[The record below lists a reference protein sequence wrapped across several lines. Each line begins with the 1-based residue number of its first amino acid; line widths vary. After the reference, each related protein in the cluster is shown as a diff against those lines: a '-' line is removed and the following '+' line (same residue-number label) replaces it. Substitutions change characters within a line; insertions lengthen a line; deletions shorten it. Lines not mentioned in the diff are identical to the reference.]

1 MEHRIIYT
9 EETTSTN
16 TFIKDII
23 AGEPETEN
31 LTLVYTGFQTAGRGQ
46 RGNTWESEKGKNL
59 TFSVLIKPKG
69 LPANEQFL
77 ISEISSLAVRDLLM
91 RHCTD
96 IRIKWPND
104 VYWKDKKIC
113 GMLIEN
119 SIDSSGLSYSI
130 SGIGI
135 NINQEVFVSNAPNPI
150 SLKNITGKDYVL
162 QDMIAEFMDII
173 GKWFDKLTADPAGI
187 HREYLSS
194 VFRIDIESS
203 FRDKDGEFRGTIV
216 DVEPHGLLVIRDTEG
231 KTRKYGFKEIA
242 YII

>member
-1 MEHRIIYT
+1 MEHRILYT

-194 VFRIDIESS
+194 VFRMDIESS

>member
-16 TFIKDII
+16 TYIKDII
-23 AGEPETEN
+23 AREPETEN

-59 TFSVLIKPKG
+59 TFSILIKPEA

-91 RHCTD
+91 RYCTD
-96 IRIKWPND
+96 ICIKWPND

-135 NINQEVFVSNAPNPI
+135 NINQEVFLSNAPNPV
-150 SLKNITGKDYVL
+150 SLKNITGVTYDLQAMISEFIEIISSWFSRLGNDKD
-162 QDMIAEFMDII
+162 
-173 GKWFDKLTADPAGI
+173 GI
-187 HREYLSS
+187 HLEYLSS
-194 VFRIDIESS
+194 IYRKDVEAM
-203 FRDKDGEFRGTIV
+203 FRDNDGEFKGTII
-216 DVEPHGLLVIRDTEG
+216 DVEPHGLLVISDREG
-231 KTRKYGFKEIA
+231 NIRKYGFKEIA

>member
-1 MEHRIIYT
+1 MENRIIYT

-16 TFIKDII
+16 TLIKEII
-23 AGEPETEN
+23 AAEPEIQN

-119 SIDSSGLSYSI
+119 SIDNSGLSYSI

-135 NINQEVFVSNAPNPI
+135 NINQEVFISDAPNPV
-150 SLKNITGKDYVL
+150 SLKNITGENYNL
-162 QDMIAEFMDII
+162 QTLIDDFLEII
-173 GKWFDKLTADPAGI
+173 DKWFGKLTTDRSAI

-194 VFRIDIESS
+194 VFRMDIESS

-216 DVEPHGLLVIRDTEG
+216 DVEPHGLLVISDREG
-231 KTRKYGFKEIA
+231 KLRKYGFKEIA

>member
-23 AGEPETEN
+23 AGESETEN

-194 VFRIDIESS
+194 VFRMDIESS

-216 DVEPHGLLVIRDTEG
+216 DVEPHGLLVIKDTEG

>member
-194 VFRIDIESS
+194 VFRMDIESS

-216 DVEPHGLLVIRDTEG
+216 DVEPHGLLVIKDTEG

>member
-16 TFIKDII
+16 TYIKDII
-23 AGEPETEN
+23 AREPETKN

-59 TFSVLIKPKG
+59 TFSILIKPEA

-91 RHCTD
+91 RYCTD
-96 IRIKWPND
+96 ICIKWPND

-135 NINQEVFVSNAPNPI
+135 NINQEVFLSNAPNPV
-150 SLKNITGKDYVL
+150 SLKNITGVTYDLQAMINEFIKIISSWFSRLGNDKD
-162 QDMIAEFMDII
+162 
-173 GKWFDKLTADPAGI
+173 GI
-187 HREYLSS
+187 HLEYLSS
-194 VFRIDIESS
+194 IYRKDVEAM
-203 FRDKDGEFRGTIV
+203 FRDKDGEFKGTIV
-216 DVEPHGLLVIRDTEG
+216 DVEPHGLLVISDKEENI
-231 KTRKYGFKEIA
+231 RKYGFKEIA

>member
-1 MEHRIIYT
+1 MDNRIIYT

-16 TFIKDII
+16 TLLKDII
-23 AGEPETEN
+23 AENPEIPN
-31 LTLVYTGFQTAGRGQ
+31 LTLVYTEFQTAGRGQ

-59 TFSVLIKPKG
+59 TFSILIKPEG

-91 RHCTD
+91 CHCTD

-119 SIDSSGLSYSI
+119 SIDSTGLTYSI

-150 SLKNITGKDYVL
+150 SLKNITGKEYEL
-162 QDMIAEFMDII
+162 KEMIADFMEII
-173 GKWFDKLTADPAGI
+173 GKWFDRLTSDRTGI
-187 HREYLSS
+187 HLEYLSS
-194 VFRIDIESS
+194 VFRKDTEAS
-203 FRDKDGEFRGTIV
+203 FRDKDGEFIGTIV
-216 DVEPHGLLVIRDTEG
+216 EVEPHGLLVIRDTEG
-231 KTRKYGFKEIA
+231 QTRKYGFKEIA

>member
-23 AGEPETEN
+23 AGKPETEN

-194 VFRIDIESS
+194 VFRMDIESS

>member
-173 GKWFDKLTADPAGI
+173 GKWFDKLTADPASI
-187 HREYLSS
+187 HSEYLSS
-194 VFRIDIESS
+194 VFRMDIESS

>member
-194 VFRIDIESS
+194 VFRMDIESS

>member
-1 MEHRIIYT
+1 MEHIIIYT

-16 TFIKDII
+16 TLIKDII
-23 AGEPETEN
+23 AKEPETEN

-59 TFSVLIKPKG
+59 TFSILIKPKG
-69 LPANEQFL
+69 LPASEQFL

-96 IRIKWPND
+96 ILIKWPND
-104 VYWKDKKIC
+104 IYWKDKKIC

-119 SIDSSGLSYSI
+119 SIDNSCLSYSI

-135 NINQEVFVSNAPNPI
+135 NINQEVFKSDAPNPV
-150 SLKNITGKDYVL
+150 SLKNITGKNYDL
-162 QDMIAEFMDII
+162 QTLIDDFLEII
-173 GKWFDKLTADPAGI
+173 GKWFEKLTNDSAGI
-187 HREYLSS
+187 HSEYLSS
-194 VFRIDIESS
+194 VFRKDIEAS
-203 FRDKDGEFRGTIV
+203 FRDKDREFRGTIV

-231 KTRKYGFKEIA
+231 KKRKYGFKEIA